1 MLTSLWAFGSES
13 LMLPASKYY
22 LHGQA
27 LLLTEALASRLL
39 LDLISEDISPA
50 ASSPPK
56 CQWGVLAGATGSQ

>member
-1 MLTSLWAFGSES
+1 
-13 LMLPASKYY
+13 MLPASKYY

-50 ASSPPK
+50 ASSPRK
-56 CQWGVLAGATGSQ
+56 CQWGVLAGASTGSQ

>member
-1 MLTSLWAFGSES
+1 
-13 LMLPASKYY
+13 MLPASKY

-56 CQWGVLAGATGSQ
+56 WGVLAGATGSQ